1 MFVNTIATRK
11 YLLYNWHQRFIFVN
25 YFCVNSKKLEY
36 DVVIVGGGHAGCE
49 AAAAASRKGAKSLL
63 ITQSKA
69 TVGAMS
75 CNPSF
80 GGIGKGHLMREID
93 AMDGICARLCD
104 DTGIHF
110 HVLNRSHGPA
120 VIGLRAL
127 IDRKLYKKAMQKEI
141 FENTPNL
148 DVIESTVE
156 DLIIVEATCSTKN
169 NFTHKLVGCII
180 KNGINIYSPSIIIT
194 TGTFLKG
201 ELNWGGKSVPGGRMG
216 EGPSSGLAETFAR
229 LGFKTGRLSTGTPPR
244 LLSSTINYDK
254 FTKQATDEEPI
265 PFSFLNSKVGIP
277 TELQLASYVGYTND
291 NLVKIVRENIDEK
304 HSLISALNEGIK
316 GPRYCP
322 SLEAKCL
329 RFPELK
335 HRIFLE
341 PEGLDSELVYP
352 QGCALGFDLDVQVKI
367 MRTVEG
373 LENVEVT
380 QPGYSVR
387 YNFVHPQQL
396 FPTLETQKVCGLFL
410 AGQINGT
417 TGYEEAAAQ
426 GLIAGTNAAERAEAN
441 KKGDK
446 TAYNPL
452 KVSRTEAYIGV
463 MIDDLTNFGVTEAY
477 RIFTSRSENRLEL
490 RPDNADFRL
499 TEKAYKKGLVSDH
512 RWSHFKQMCSRLEVL
527 DERLDSIRF
536 TSDGWN
542 AKIEGL
548 NTPGKTGLIYSAKK
562 LLVKHPEL
570 RLEKLA
576 TVWPSLFNEFIGER
590 LLLERIIN
598 KQRYL
603 HLNKE
608 LRVRIEKLEKEMN
621 TEIPTNLNYLENVE
635 IKAEVRERLNEVKPK
650 TLAAAARISG
660 VTDTVLFTLL
670 RYARNTLNNNNNV

>member
-1 MFVNTIATRK
+1 MFVNARIATRK
-11 YLLYNWHQRFIFVN
+11 YLLYNCHQRFIFVN

-36 DVVIVGGGHAGCE
+36 DVVIVEVCGHAGCE

-148 DVIESTVE
+148 DIIESTVE

-169 NFTHKLVGCII
+169 NFTHKL
-180 KNGINIYSPSIIIT
+180 NIYSPSVIIT

-254 FTKQATDEEPI
+254 FTKQLTDEEPI
-265 PFSFLNSKVGIP
+265 PFSYLNSQVGIP
-277 TELQLASYVGYTND
+277 KELQVASYVGYTND

-335 HRIFLE
+335 HRVWIAIWFTLKDAL
-341 PEGLDSELVYP
+341 LDLIWMFK
-352 QGCALGFDLDVQVKI
+352 LKI

-426 GLIAGTNAAERAEAN
+426 GLISGTNAAERAEAN

-490 RPDNADFRL
+490 RPDNADLRL

-576 TVWPSLFNEFIGER
+576 NVWPSLFNEFIGER